1 MVRLGSFAVGNS
13 FQFGYQMDDVN
24 WYVCIRFKCKD
35 VKIKQKRTWM
45 SIEYICDNGMEPIVH
60 FGAWYCRKENA
71 MFYNGA
77 LGRVCCAQ
85 GKWQANLVKM
95 ILHTVGTTM
104 HTVYSHRYND
114 EPQ

>member
-1 MVRLGSFAVGNS
+1 MWIDTFVLDLDAKMWKSNKNAL
-13 FQFGYQMDDVN
+13 
-24 WYVCIRFKCKD
+24 KL
-35 VKIKQKRTWM
+35 RTWM
-45 SIEYICDNGMEPIVH
+45 SIEYICDNGMDPIVH
-60 FGAWYCRKENA
+60 FGAWYCRKDNA
-71 MFYNGA
+71 KFYNGA

-95 ILHTVGTTM
+95 IPHTVGTTV